1 MKRIVAL
8 NAELGIDLYVVD
20 GAVGIAT
27 DRHDDD
33 GDLIERAS
41 RNR

>member
-20 GAVGIAT
+20 
-27 DRHDDD
+27 D